1 MGRWLEKPWGRF
13 FPTQSPI
20 SGLTARLPNAEFP
33 IMETTVNRH
42 YVGTPRRNPGELKL
56 ELFCRG
62 LRIDPD
68 VLSDEAG
75 RPIVR
80 TRAGLGSGL
89 ELVIP
94 GDLKDLWVNAPV
106 VEAFA
111 RQSPFVLRR
120 GPNGLFIE
128 DERNGATYPVVLP
141 PEPRWYRARTST
153 GKPMMD
159 IGVLQGTYLGIYV
172 GPPCGYWRS
181 RRLSCKFCTTGEN
194 VGVSEALEKTVE
206 DVVETCQRAKE
217 ESGVT
222 FVHFNSGFQGGD
234 RDLEM
239 AAPYVKAVKE
249 RVGLIVGVQM
259 VPARELW
266 RYDWLIDLGVDHFSF
281 CFEFYDPEW
290 FRRICPGKDLTLGQQ
305 AFFRA
310 MEYTSRRMGKGRV
323 SGEIIAGI
331 EPIEATLR
339 AIDYITD
346 VGAFPTVCV
355 FRPLIGAEMEDWP
368 PPPFEDMVVVH
379 RYMLEACRKKGIPIG
394 IAPNIEVSLVF
405 LPTDAFYL
413 VDRRRWDMRWYRWR
427 NRILAWLA
435 RPYFAWQLWP
445 HRVRDRGPD
454 FYRRRF
460 QKQAALQSD
469 GVMG

>member
-1 MGRWLEKPWGRF
+1 MDPSR
-13 FPTQSPI
+13 
-20 SGLTARLPNAEFP
+20 AE
-33 IMETTVNRH
+33 
-42 YVGTPRRNPGELKL
+42 TPRRNPGELKL

-62 LRIDPD
+62 LRIEPGA
-68 VLSDEAG
+68 LSDEAG

-89 ELVIP
+89 ELIIP

-111 RQSPFVLRR
+111 RRSPLVLRR
-120 GPNGLFIE
+120 GATGFFIE
-128 DERNGATYPVVLP
+128 DERNGAVYPVILP
-141 PEPRWYRARTST
+141 PAPRWYEARTST
-153 GKPMMD
+153 GKRMMD

-181 RRLSCKFCTTGEN
+181 RHLACKFCTTGEN

-239 AAPYVKAVKE
+239 VAPYVKAVRE

-290 FRRICPGKDLTLGQQ
+290 FRRICPGKDRTLGQT

-310 MEYTSRRMGKGRV
+310 MEYTSRKMGKGRV
-323 SGEIIAGI
+323 SGEIIAGV

-368 PPPFEDMVVVH
+368 PPALEDMIVVH
-379 RYMLEACRKKGIPIG
+379 RYMLEACRRKGIPIG

-413 VDRRRWDMRWYRWR
+413 VDRRRWDIRWYRWK
-427 NRILAWLA
+427 NRLLAWLA
-435 RPYFAWQLWP
+435 RPYFAWRLRP
-445 HRVRDRGPD
+445 HRVRDRGAD
-454 FYRRRF
+454 LGQFGHTAIGR
-460 QKQAALQSD
+460 
-469 GVMG
+469 